1 MDLSK
6 GFDTLNHNLLLD
18 KLNAYGFS
26 FNVIKFVQ
34 SYSSKRLHGVNINNN
49 FSEWCKILLGV
60 PQRSILG
67 LLLFNIFINCILC
80 FITRSSY
87 LQLCW

>member
-6 GFDTLNHNLLLD
+6 GFDALNHNLLLD
-18 KLNAYGFS
+18 KLNVYGSS

-34 SYSSKRLHGVNINNN
+34 SYSSKRLQGVNINNN

-87 LQLCW
+87 LELCW

>member
-6 GFDTLNHNLLLD
+6 GFDALNHNLLLD
-18 KLNAYGFS
+18 KLNAYGSS

-34 SYSSKRLHGVNINNN
+34 SYSSKRLQGVNINNN